1 MIKILHFSDLH
12 IHSNYD
18 QEKVFDCFLKDIKT
32 EGEFNLV
39 VCSGDIAAKGNFQKE
54 NILGFF
60 SKVKEIVG
68 ENIPVI
74 TCPG

>member
-39 VCSGDIAAKGNFQKE
+39 VCSGDIAAKGIFK
-54 NILGFF
+54 
-60 SKVKEIVG
+60 KK
-68 ENIPVI
+68 
-74 TCPG
+74 TY